1 MTNKEILD
9 IITKTFK
16 TVDELGFDKANE
28 YYTNT
33 YQYQSMTECT
43 VIASAMSII
52 KTVKEL
58 SKK

>member
-9 IITKTFK
+9 IISKVFN
-16 TVDELGFDKANE
+16 TVDEIGLAKANE
-28 YYTNT
+28 YYMYT
-33 YQYQSMTECT
+33 YQYQSMIECT
-43 VIASAMSII
+43 VISSAIAII